1 MRVVKE
7 AEERRNEILDVAQRL
22 FTAKGFDN
30 TSTNDILNE
39 IGIARGTLYYHFK
52 SKEEILDAMIDRT
65 TKQLVDKAKGIVYQK
80 DVPVFERFTSMIF
93 TLNISN
99 SSFGNEILRQVHKP
113 QNALMHQKIEA
124 RLLAEVTPLITVL
137 IEDGIKQGICST
149 DYPQEVAEMTFVYSN
164 AVLDNLDKYNDDE
177 QNRKINGYIYNLER
191 LLNMEQGSMQKV
203 ILPIFQTLSK

>member
-80 DVPVFERFTSMIF
+80 DVPVFERFTSMIL

-113 QNALMHQKIEA
+113 QNALMHQKIES

-177 QNRKINGYIYNLER
+177 RNRKINGYIYNLER

>member
-124 RLLAEVTPLITVL
+124 RLLAEVTPLITAL

-177 QNRKINGYIYNLER
+177 RNRKINGYIYNLER